1 MGPKRFISMRGLQME
16 RTVLVSIIMPAYN
29 SEAHITEA
37 ITSVLE
43 QTYSQW
49 ELIISDDHS
58 SDSTRAIAET
68 FAEADNRIL
77 VITSDAR
84 SGPARA
90 RNRAISLA
98 KGRWLA
104 FLDSDDYW
112 EPDKLRA
119 TIEFAQKSDGTLTFT
134 GYRKLTEPSKKIGNP
149 FPVSSS
155 VTYFDLLKS
164 NQITTSTV
172 VIDRDRY
179 PNFAMREDVF
189 FDDYVAWLA
198 ILKDGHTA
206 MSLPAPLTVYR
217 TGRTSF
223 SSNKVR
229 AAKNVMKIY
238 REVEGLNF
246 PLRCWYFANYALR
259 GILKTF
265 R

>member
-1 MGPKRFISMRGLQME
+1 ME
-16 RTVLVSIIMPAYN
+16 RTELVSVIMPAYN
-29 SEAHITEA
+29 SEAHIAEA
-37 ITSVLE
+37 VNSVLR
-43 QTYSQW
+43 QSYSQW
-49 ELIISDDHS
+49 ELIICDDHS

-68 FAEADNRIL
+68 FAAADNRISL
-77 VITSDAR
+77 ITSDAQG
-84 SGPARA
+84 GPARA
-90 RNRAISLA
+90 RNRAISLG

-112 EPDKLRA
+112 EPDKLKA
-119 TIEFAQKSDGTLTFT
+119 TLEFARKSDSTLTFT

-149 FPVSSS
+149 VPVSSS

-172 VIDRDRY
+172 VIDRNRY
-179 PNFAMREDVF
+179 PNLAMREDVF
-189 FDDYVAWLA
+189 FDDYVAWLS

-217 TGRTSF
+217 TGRKSF
-223 SSNKVR
+223 SSNKAR
-229 AAKNVMKIY
+229 AAKNVMKIF
-238 REVEGLNF
+238 RDVEGLNA
-246 PLRCWYFANYALR
+246 PLRYWYFANYALR